1 MEELERAY
9 IVHLDGMGCGTDS
22 YDLLICRPSELEEN
36 LNVMAWEH
44 HEQWFEGWGNLE
56 EGEEY
61 VEECQAGASATEY
74 TPENYRD
81 LDGDRSGG
89 GSFLDDKGVIE
100 VWQALGYA
108 RPKFEGDSAFDA
120 WEYIK
125 RWDIPVCQAGASWQ
139 MVENWMRQIRA
150 CEDVIRVLGG
160 LSKPTVEA
168 LEGGLCLL
176 NSQLLGAVNMA
187 VNERNILVANLQ
199 KVVARLKAL

>member
-22 YDLLICRPSELEEN
+22 NDILICRPSELDAN
-36 LNVMAWEH
+36 LDVMAWEH
-44 HEQWFEGWGNLE
+44 HDQW
-56 EGEEY
+56 GEPDEDDDGCDP
-61 VEECQAGASATEY
+61 ECQSSASATEY

-89 GSFLDDKGVIE
+89 GSFLDDKGVKE
-100 VWQALGYA
+100 VWKALGYT

-125 RWDIPVCQAGASWQ
+125 RWNIPVCQAGASWQ

-160 LSKPTVEA
+160 LSKPTVDA

-176 NSQLLGAVNMA
+176 NSQLLGAANMA
-187 VNERNILVANLQ
+187 TNERNILVANLQ

>member
-1 MEELERAY
+1 
-9 IVHLDGMGCGTDS
+9 
-22 YDLLICRPSELEEN
+22 
-36 LNVMAWEH
+36 MAWEH
-44 HEQWFEGWGNLE
+44 HEQWFEADEDDDGCE
-56 EGEEY
+56 P
-61 VEECQAGASATEY
+61 ECQAVASATEY
-74 TPENYRD
+74 TPENFER
-81 LDGDRSGG
+81 LDGKRSGG

-100 VWQALGYA
+100 VWKALGYA

-150 CEDVIRVLGG
+150 CEDVIRVLGC
-160 LSKPTVEA
+160 LSESTVTA

-176 NSQLLGAVNMA
+176 NSQLLGAANMA
-187 VNERNILVANLQ
+187 TNERNILVANLQ